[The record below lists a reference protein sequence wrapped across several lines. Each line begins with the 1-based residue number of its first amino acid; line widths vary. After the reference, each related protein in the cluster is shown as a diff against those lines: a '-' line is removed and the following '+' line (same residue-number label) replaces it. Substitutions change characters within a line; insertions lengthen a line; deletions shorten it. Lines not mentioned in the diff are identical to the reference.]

1 MGGAN
6 PKKRHHT
13 STPLVTIA
21 IAGNDHKLLS
31 GIIKDKAKNL
41 KFVCEITAT
50 QYLQANQLTK
60 QSQDYHSPNSTLLVH
75 CLMLAYLLL
84 YPLHLMV
91 ASV

>member
-6 PKKRHHT
+6 PKKRYRT

-50 QYLQANQLTK
+50 QYLQANNL
-60 QSQDYHSPNSTLLVH
+60 
-75 CLMLAYLLL
+75 
-84 YPLHLMV
+84 
-91 ASV
+91 